1 MEAES
6 ILKDPRF
13 KWRNDADPVGKSYNT
28 DQCWFVCDHEG
39 HRKSKRESTEQLWNR
54 MLLPLQPRPTKILE
68 LGNWESASALW
79 TLHNLKPEL
88 WVGVDP
94 WIPDRRWHK
103 DRYEEARSHFFH
115 NVSTYLGSEPAMPSF
130 EGARSSSG
138 RAIKHVWRSENRAAY
153 QIEIS
158 SQDYLRHGIDE
169 DFPGQPFDCA
179 YIDAA
184 HSAYEAMLDMMLAW
198 RKLRGGG
205 LMIID
210 DLNRRYHNGRCCVYE
225 AARGFFETVEWNC
238 THVFENKRQLWIRKI
253 LDR

>member
-1 MEAES
+1 MSEEAYCP
-6 ILKDPRF
+6 LRDPRM

-28 DQCWFVCDHEG
+28 NQCWFVCDHEG
-39 HRKSKRESTEQLWNR
+39 RRKSPRESTEQLWNR
-54 MLLPLQPRPTKILE
+54 LLKTIEPRPTRILE
-68 LGNWESASALW
+68 LGCWEGASALW

-94 WIPDRRWHK
+94 WIPDRRYHA
-103 DRYEEARSHFFH
+103 DRYQEARSHFFH
-115 NVSTYLGSEPAMPSF
+115 NVSTYIGHDPLKPIDRDARDRKHHWFSEK
-130 EGARSSSG
+130 RD
-138 RAIKHVWRSENRAAY
+138 VW

-169 DFPGQPFDCA
+169 DFPGQPFDMA
-179 YIDAA
+179 YVDAA
-184 HSAYEAMLDMMLAW
+184 HSSYEAMLDMMLAW

-210 DLNRRYHNGRCCVYE
+210 DLNRRHHNGRCAVYE

-238 THVFENKRQLWIRKI
+238 NHVFENKRQLWIRKI